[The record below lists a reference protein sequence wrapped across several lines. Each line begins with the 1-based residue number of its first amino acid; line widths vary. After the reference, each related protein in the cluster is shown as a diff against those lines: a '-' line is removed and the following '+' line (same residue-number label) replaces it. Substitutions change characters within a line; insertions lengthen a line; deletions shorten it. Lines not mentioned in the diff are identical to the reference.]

1 MKLAVIYDSV
11 TGNTKKAAEWI
22 AEGMEG
28 AGAEAK
34 IFSLEEIDKEYI
46 SEAKGVVI
54 GCPSYAAS
62 MTPKMREWLM
72 GAGKLGM
79 AGKLGGAFSTVQY
92 THGGGE
98 LVIQS
103 ILTIEMCM
111 GMLCYSGGSSKGAP
125 VIHIGPIGVNDNVEK
140 HNGLEHYMDYFKV
153 FGKRFAEKAIE
164 LFER

>member
-22 AEGMEG
+22 AEGMES
-28 AGAEAK
+28 AGAKAK
-34 IFSLEEIDKEYI
+34 IFALDEIDKEYI
-46 SEAKGVVI
+46 SEAQGVVI

-103 ILTIEMCM
+103 ILIIEMCM

-125 VIHIGPIGVNDNVEK
+125 VIHIGPIAVNDNVEP
-140 HNGLEHYMDYFKV
+140 HNGLEHYQEVFKIY
-153 FGKRFAEKAIE
+153 GKRFAEKAME
-164 LFER
+164 LFH